1 MSSKSGKKPD
11 KDNFT
16 RNLVIGMVALVA
28 AILVMPTLIV
38 PLVTNAINPREI
50 SQTIPAVASADNGYA
65 ISFNTELTG
74 VPVVDIY
81 EDFQCPVCLEFESVN
96 MKYIE
101 SLITEKKA
109 TVHYHILSF
118 LGDESVRAAN
128 ASACAADEGKFM
140 QFHNG
145 LYANQPQAEN
155 SGEWSND
162 RLIAIGATAGISSDA
177 FKNCVNDLGY
187 EGWVAKSAEAA
198 SKANINAT
206 PTVLVNG
213 KEINRQT
220 DYMSAANFKAAVEG

>member
-1 MSSKSGKKPD
+1 MSAKSGKNSG

-16 RNLVIGMVALVA
+16 RNLVIAMVTLVA
-28 AILVMPTLIV
+28 VILLAKPIND
-38 PLVTNAINPREI
+38 LVNPREI

-74 VPVVDIY
+74 VPVLDIY

-118 LGDESVRAAN
+118 IGDESVRAAN

-140 QFHNG
+140 QYHNG
-145 LYANQPQAEN
+145 LYANQPRAEN

-162 RLIAIGATAGISSDA
+162 RLIAIGATVGISSDK
-177 FKNCVNDLGY
+177 FESCVKNLGY
-187 EGWVAKSAEAA
+187 EGWVAKSAESAA
-198 SKANINAT
+198 KSNINST

-220 DYMSAANFKAAVEG
+220 DYMSATNFKAAVEG

>member
-1 MSSKSGKKPD
+1 MSAKSGQKPG

-16 RNLVIGMVALVA
+16 RNLVIGMVTLVA
-28 AILVMPTLIV
+28 VILLAKPISDVV
-38 PLVTNAINPREI
+38 NPREI

-74 VPVVDIY
+74 VPVLDIY

-96 MKYIE
+96 MEYID

-128 ASACAADEGKFM
+128 ASACAADESKFM

-145 LYANQPQAEN
+145 LYANQPKAEN
-155 SGEWSND
+155 SGEWSD
-162 RLIAIGATAGISSDA
+162 ERLIAIGATVGISSDT
-177 FKNCVNDLGY
+177 FEKCVKDKGY
-187 EGWVAKSAEAA
+187 EGWVTKSAEAG
-198 SKANINAT
+198 SKANINST

-213 KEINRQT
+213 KEIDRQT
-220 DYMSAANFKAAVEG
+220 QYMSAANFKAAVEG

>member
-1 MSSKSGKKPD
+1 MSSKSGKKPG

-16 RNLVIGMVALVA
+16 RNLVIGMVTLVA
-28 AILVMPTLIV
+28 VILLGKPINDIV
-38 PLVTNAINPREI
+38 NPREI
-50 SQTIPAVASADNGYA
+50 SQTIPAVASSENGYA

-145 LYANQPQAEN
+145 LYANQPRAEN
-155 SGEWSND
+155 SGEWSD
-162 RLIAIGATAGISSDA
+162 ERLIAIGATAGIASDA
-177 FKNCVNDLGY
+177 FEKCVKNKGY
-187 EGWVAKSAEAA
+187 EGWVSKSAEAA
-198 SKANINAT
+198 AKANINST
-206 PTVLVNG
+206 PTVFVNG
-213 KEINRQT
+213 KEIDRQT
-220 DYMSAANFKAAVEG
+220 QYMSAANFKAAVEG

>member
-1 MSSKSGKKPD
+1 MMSAKSGKKPGQ
-11 KDNFT
+11 DNFT
-16 RNLVIGMVALVA
+16 RNLVIAMVALVA
-28 AILVMPTLIV
+28 VILLAKPIND
-38 PLVTNAINPREI
+38 LVNPREI
-50 SQTIPAVASADNGYA
+50 SQTIPSVASADNGYA

-74 VPVVDIY
+74 VPVLDIY

-128 ASACAADEGKFM
+128 ASACAADESKFM

-145 LYANQPQAEN
+145 LYANQPTAEN

-162 RLIAIGATAGISSDA
+162 RLIAIGATAGISSDS
-177 FKNCVNDLGY
+177 FKSCVNNLEY
-187 EGWVAKSAEAA
+187 EGWVAKAAEAA
-198 SKANINAT
+198 AKSNVNST
-206 PTVLVNG
+206 PTVFVNG

-220 DYMSAANFKAAVEG
+220 DYMNAANFKAAVEG

>member
-1 MSSKSGKKPD
+1 
-11 KDNFT
+11 
-16 RNLVIGMVALVA
+16 
-28 AILVMPTLIV
+28 
-38 PLVTNAINPREI
+38 
-50 SQTIPAVASADNGYA
+50 
-65 ISFNTELTG
+65 
-74 VPVVDIY
+74 
-81 EDFQCPVCLEFESVN
+81 

>member
-1 MSSKSGKKPD
+1 MSSKSGKKPG

-16 RNLVIGMVALVA
+16 RNLVIGMVTLVA
-28 AILVMPTLIV
+28 VILLGKPINDIV
-38 PLVTNAINPREI
+38 NPREI
-50 SQTIPAVASADNGYA
+50 SQTIPAVASSENGYA

-155 SGEWSND
+155 SGEWSD
-162 RLIAIGATAGISSDA
+162 ERLIAIGATAGIASDA
-177 FKNCVNDLGY
+177 FEKCVKNKGY
-187 EGWVAKSAEAA
+187 EGWVSKSAEAA
-198 SKANINAT
+198 AKANINST
-206 PTVLVNG
+206 PTVFVNG
-213 KEINRQT
+213 KEIDRQT
-220 DYMSAANFKAAVEG
+220 QYMSAANFKAAVEG

>member
-1 MSSKSGKKPD
+1 MSAKSGQKPG

-16 RNLVIGMVALVA
+16 RNLVIGMVTLVA
-28 AILVMPTLIV
+28 VILLGKPINDIV
-38 PLVTNAINPREI
+38 NPREI

>member
-1 MSSKSGKKPD
+1 MSAKGGQKPG

-16 RNLVIGMVALVA
+16 RNLVIAMVTLVA
-28 AILVMPTLIV
+28 VILLAKPINDVV
-38 PLVTNAINPREI
+38 NPREI
-50 SQTIPAVASADNGYA
+50 SQSIPSVATADNGYA

-74 VPVVDIY
+74 VPVLDIY
-81 EDFQCPVCLEFESVN
+81 EDFQCPICLEFESVN

-109 TVHYHILSF
+109 TVHYHVMSF

-128 ASACAADEGKFM
+128 ASACAAEESKFM

-145 LYANQPQAEN
+145 LYVNQPKVEN
-155 SGEWSND
+155 SGEWSDD
-162 RLIAIGATAGISSDA
+162 RLIAIGATVGISSDS
-177 FKNCVNDLGY
+177 FKKCVKEKGY
-187 EGWVAKSAEAA
+187 EGWVGKSAEAA
-198 SKANINAT
+198 AKANVNST
-206 PTVLVNG
+206 PTVFVNG

>member
-1 MSSKSGKKPD
+1 MMSAKSGQKPG

-16 RNLVIGMVALVA
+16 RNLVIAMVVLVA
-28 AILVMPTLIV
+28 AVIFGKPIYDVV
-38 PLVTNAINPREI
+38 NPREI
-50 SQTIPAVASADNGYA
+50 SQTIPSVASADNGYA

-74 VPVVDIY
+74 VPVLDIY

-96 MKYIE
+96 MKYID

-109 TVHYHILSF
+109 IVHYHVLSF

-128 ASACAADEGKFM
+128 ASACAADESKFM
-140 QFHNG
+140 QYHNG
-145 LYANQPQAEN
+145 LYANQPKVEN

-162 RLIAIGATAGISSDA
+162 RLVAIGAIAGISSDS
-177 FKNCVNDLGY
+177 FKNCVNNLEY
-187 EGWVAKSAEAA
+187 EGWVTKSAEAGA
-198 SKANINAT
+198 KANINST

>member
-1 MSSKSGKKPD
+1 
-11 KDNFT
+11 
-16 RNLVIGMVALVA
+16 MVTLVA
-28 AILVMPTLIV
+28 VILLGKPINDIV
-38 PLVTNAINPREI
+38 NPREI
-50 SQTIPAVASADNGYA
+50 SQTIPAVASSENGYA

-145 LYANQPQAEN
+145 LYANQPRAEN
-155 SGEWSND
+155 SGEWSD
-162 RLIAIGATAGISSDA
+162 ERLIAIGATAGIASDA
-177 FKNCVNDLGY
+177 FEKCVKNKGY
-187 EGWVAKSAEAA
+187 EGWVSKSAEAA
-198 SKANINAT
+198 AKANINST
-206 PTVLVNG
+206 PTVFVNG
-213 KEINRQT
+213 KEIDRQT
-220 DYMSAANFKAAVEG
+220 QYMSAANFKAAVEG

>member
-1 MSSKSGKKPD
+1 MSSKSGQKPG

-16 RNLVIGMVALVA
+16 RNLVIGMVTLVA
-28 AILVMPTLIV
+28 VILLAKPISDVV
-38 PLVTNAINPREI
+38 NPREI

-74 VPVVDIY
+74 VPVLDIY

-96 MKYIE
+96 MEYIQ

-140 QFHNG
+140 QYHKS
-145 LYANQPQAEN
+145 LYAYQPKGEN
-155 SGEWSND
+155 TGEWSNN
-162 RLIAIGATAGISSDA
+162 RLITIGAMSGISSDS
-177 FKNCVNDLGY
+177 FVNCVNDLGY
-187 EGWVAKSAEAA
+187 EGWVSKSAEAA
-198 SKANINAT
+198 SKANINST

-213 KEINRQT
+213 KEIDRQT
-220 DYMSAANFKAAVEG
+220 QYMSAANFKAAVEG

>member
-1 MSSKSGKKPD
+1 MSAKSGKKPG

-16 RNLVIGMVALVA
+16 RNLVIGMVTLVA
-28 AILVMPTLIV
+28 AILVMPWVIST
-38 PLVTNAINPREI
+38 INPREI

-74 VPVVDIY
+74 VPVLDIY

-128 ASACAADEGKFM
+128 AF
-140 QFHNG
+140 
-145 LYANQPQAEN
+145 
-155 SGEWSND
+155 SN
-162 RLIAIGATAGISSDA
+162 IGTTLRRIT
-177 FKNCVNDLGY
+177 K
-187 EGWVAKSAEAA
+187 
-198 SKANINAT
+198 
-206 PTVLVNG
+206 
-213 KEINRQT
+213 
-220 DYMSAANFKAAVEG
+220 

>member
-1 MSSKSGKKPD
+1 
-11 KDNFT
+11 
-16 RNLVIGMVALVA
+16 MVTLVA
-28 AILVMPTLIV
+28 VILLAKPINDIV
-38 PLVTNAINPREI
+38 NPREI
-50 SQTIPAVASADNGYA
+50 SQTIPAVASEANGYA

-74 VPVVDIY
+74 VPVLDIY
-81 EDFQCPVCLEFESVN
+81 EDFQCPVCMEFETVN

-109 TVHYHILSF
+109 TIHYHLLSF

-128 ASACAADEGKFM
+128 ASACAADQGKFI

-145 LYANQPQAEN
+145 LYANQPRSEN

-162 RLIAIGATAGISSDA
+162 RLIEIGANVGVSGDKFES
-177 FKNCVNDLGY
+177 CVNNLEY

-198 SKANINAT
+198 AKSNVNST
-206 PTVLVNG
+206 PTVFVNG

-220 DYMSAANFKAAVEG
+220 DYMSASNFKAAVEG